1 MWLAEWQLR
10 IFPGKTRCINITKS
24 SKKNAELEQK
34 SAARN
39 QKICILLAVTL
50 AKDAYTIP
58 SKLEKVLT
66 GVCMF
71 RPYLNNNVITH
82 HSNLSTTFQATI
94 IKTIFFNSM
103 AERKIR
109 NFSKPFAKN
118 NWFSW
123 TFRYLQALTGISPM
137 EYHNTIKTQ
146 ATICLAQQ
154 VSTFK
159 PWPSLLQH
167 FLTWRNSIIQ
177 IKKKNVL

>member
-71 RPYLNNNVITH
+71 QPYLNNNVITH
-82 HSNLSTTFQATI
+82 HSNLSTTFQATK
-94 IKTIFFNSM
+94 IKTVFFNSM
-103 AERKIR
+103 AEKWGI
-109 NFSKPFAKN
+109 FFFFFLKK
-118 NWFSW
+118 NWFSC
-123 TFRYLQALTGISPM
+123 TFRYLQALIGISPM

-159 PWPSLLQH
+159 PWPSPSCSTFWLGEIPL
-167 FLTWRNSIIQ
+167 S
-177 IKKKNVL
+177 K